1 MKNGNWKRVIGP
13 MVYVV
18 KVTCASA
25 TSALRSCCP
34 FDQNNISSS
43 LHQYSSA
50 SPLSLIF
57 YTLAYERD
65 NMAKKDAS
73 RFSLVNTASCRYSEA
88 ETMSLAY
95 RVPFDH
101 KISKNGNKKKK
112 TKKKHFY
119 FLSKGLIYYLYVV
132 CTVRTCRRGKAAVSY
147 HPTRPTPSASRPPA

>member
-1 MKNGNWKRVIGP
+1 

-34 FDQNNISSS
+34 FDQNNICSS

-50 SPLSLIF
+50 SPLSPIF

-112 TKKKHFY
+112 KQKKT
-119 FLSKGLIYYLYVV
+119 FLFFVERADLLFIRCMYRTYVSE
-132 CTVRTCRRGKAAVSY
+132 RESRRFL
-147 HPTRPTPSASRPPA
+147 PPH